1 MTQQTRIKV
10 VFDNTDED
18 SDDRVALSADM
29 ITLTAGDHSFVP
41 VMIVGGNIA
50 YYAVE
55 DHPEGGTDL
64 FWDALEE
71 ADWCYTEARQ
81 LHDDETIPA

>member
-1 MTQQTRIKV
+1 MTQRTRIKV

-18 SDDRVALSADM
+18 SDDRVELSADM
-29 ITLTAGDHSFVP
+29 VTLTADDETFVP
-41 VMIVGGNIA
+41 VRIVDGNVA
-50 YYAVE
+50 YYEVE
-55 DHPEGGTDL
+55 DHPEEGTDL

-81 LHDDETIPA
+81 LHDDENIPA